1 MARDSTGK
9 WVQRAGATGGGRT
22 YRGQVPTNWYAAI
35 AIIVVL
41 GVASVIFAR
50 YEYRN
55 GSASTSTVQPTVGT
69 TWYAGYQ
76 FNICGTPSPSPASNA
91 TSATSSGFFTTG
103 NGVITIK
110 PLKSSQAG
118 TNANFGKFVAAYQGM
133 ELTSSKVQVPGGPPY
148 TNGEACPKGTP
159 DAGQKGV
166 VQVLSWSNAL
176 LTKQKPVKVTGD
188 PADLRFSQ
196 NQLVSV
202 GFLPQGKVPPR
213 PSGTVVIALLN
224 AANSSSTS
232 TTLPTGSTVVT
243 TPTGST
249 VVPTPTVPSTTAP
262 GTTATSAPAATT
274 PTTAPTK
281 AATTT
286 PTTKPSSSS
295 TTATTK

>member
-41 GVASVIFAR
+41 GLVSVVFAR
-50 YEYRN
+50 YEHRN
-55 GSASTSTVQPTVGT
+55 KSAAASSVQPAIGT

-76 FNICGTPSPSPASNA
+76 FNICGTPSPSPASNTA
-91 TSATSSGFFTTG
+91 TATSSGFFTAG
-103 NGVITIK
+103 SGVITIK
-110 PLKSSQAG
+110 PLKSAQAG
-118 TNANFGKFVAAYQGM
+118 ANATFGKFVAAYPPM
-133 ELTSSKVQVPGGPPY
+133 EVTSSKVRVPGGPVY

-159 DAGQKGV
+159 DAGQKGI
-166 VQVLSWSNAL
+166 VQALSWSNAL
-176 LTKQKPVKVTGD
+176 LTKEKPVQVSGE
-188 PADLRFSQ
+188 PGNLRFSQ
-196 NQLVSV
+196 NQLVSI
-202 GFLPQGKVPPR
+202 GFLPEGKAPPR
-213 PSGTVVIALLN
+213 PSGSVVIALLD
-224 AANSSSTS
+224 AANSTSTS

-249 VVPTPTVPSTTAP
+249 VVPTPTLPTTTAP
-262 GTTATSAPAATT
+262 ATTT
-274 PTTAPTK
+274 PTTAATK

-286 PTTKPSSSS
+286 PTTKPASS

>member
-55 GSASTSTVQPTVGT
+55 GSASTSTVEPVVGT

-118 TNANFGKFVAAYQGM
+118 TNATFGKFVAAYQGM
-133 ELTSSKVQVPGGPPY
+133 ELTSSKVQVPGGPAY

-159 DAGQKGV
+159 DAGQKGE
-166 VQVLSWSNAL
+166 VQMLSWSNAL

-202 GFLPQGKVPPR
+202 GFLPEGKLPPR

-243 TPTGST
+243 TPSGST
-249 VVPTPTVPSTTAP
+249 VVPTPTVPPTTVPA
-262 GTTATSAPAATT
+262 TATSAPAATT
-274 PTTAPTK
+274 PTT
-281 AATTT
+281 
-286 PTTKPSSSS
+286 PTTKPASSS